1 MSSPPPR
8 LYSQVCNFE
17 SMFNKAKNSEREKK
31 SYPNYMS
38 VAAMDLWVNWKVK
51 TPQFTLEPLLENG
64 KNPYFSQL
72 LPEKKSQVHIFT

>member
-1 MSSPPPR
+1 
-8 LYSQVCNFE
+8 
-17 SMFNKAKNSEREKK
+17 MFNKAKNSEREKK

-64 KNPYFSQL
+64 KKSLFFTATSR
-72 LPEKKSQVHIFT
+72 KKSQVHIFT